1 MQGERIIVT
10 GATGF
15 IGRVLVRQLLGQGAA
30 VTAFVIESPGEL
42 AQTNF
47 PESVST
53 VQVDLRYAGGVARA
67 VKDADPTVV
76 IHLAAVGVTDPFL
89 PVSEALR
96 GNLDATINLLKGV
109 AGRCRL
115 LIARSPHDR
124 EPMNVYAASKAA
136 AWAFCEMY
144 HRVEGWPIVGVMP
157 FQAYGP
163 GGSPRTV
170 LGAAVKAAK
179 AGENFPTTS
188 GEQVRDWIYV
198 DDVADG
204 LIAAAQAAN
213 VEGETIELGT
223 GIGTPLRDVVARVFQ
238 LAQSGQPMF
247 GALPQRPGE
256 VMSQIA
262 DADRTERLTG
272 WQAKIGLDEGLRRI
286 LTTDGTASR
295 GNG

>member
-1 MQGERIIVT
+1 MKPERIVIT

-15 IGRVLVRQLLGQGAA
+15 IGRALARRLLEQSAA
-30 VTAFVIESPGEL
+30 VTAFVTESPGEL
-42 AQTNF
+42 AQANF
-47 PESVST
+47 PESVRT
-53 VQVDLRYAGGVARA
+53 VQVDLRYAGGMARA
-67 VKDADPTVV
+67 IKDADPTVV

-144 HRVEGWPIVGVMP
+144 HRAEGWPIVGVMP

-204 LIAAAQAAN
+204 IIAAARAEN
-213 VEGETIELGT
+213 IEGETIELGT
-223 GIGTPLRDVVARVFQ
+223 GIGTPLRDVVAQVFK
-238 LAQSGQPMF
+238 LAPSGQPMF

-256 VMSQIA
+256 VVSQIA

-272 WQAKIGLDEGLRRI
+272 WRAAVGLDEGLRKI
-286 LTTDGTASR
+286 LV
-295 GNG
+295 NG